1 MQVSIR
7 RSASSSIGVVLT
19 VPCIEVA
26 RADRLP
32 IFYARHIGNTAIDNL
47 CTDNDIIDRAANTDG
62 GGIHFNGNGGFAR
75 TVVLGNTHINYNI
88 AANSGGGARVSG
100 DAFMSMLC
108 DSP

>member
-1 MQVSIR
+1 
-7 RSASSSIGVVLT
+7 

-62 GGIHFNGNGGFAR
+62 GVADM
-75 TVVLGNTHINYNI
+75 
-88 AANSGGGARVSG
+88 ARVEDRLAIG
-100 DAFMSMLC
+100 PCNLDTRHGQYDANRRRRGTTYGYLHREILGTC
-108 DSP
+108 P